1 MDKAKAYYLKQMEEH
16 RDKIN
21 QYLIEKEYENY
32 INEQIENTFKQGI
45 NLGIEQGKNE
55 GIKQGISRG
64 IQMQQEQNDKKTLNA
79 IINLSKNLNI
89 DYIQAMNLL
98 ELLKEDQDKYI
109 ELLKI

>member
-1 MDKAKAYYLKQMEEH
+1 MDKGKVYYLKQMEEH
-16 RDKIN
+16 RNKIN

-64 IQMQQEQNDKKTLNA
+64 IQKQQEQNDKKMLNA
-79 IINLSKNLNI
+79 IINLSKNMNI
-89 DYIQAMNLL
+89 DYIKAMDLLNIFKDEYDKYL
-98 ELLKEDQDKYI
+98 ELIKE
-109 ELLKI
+109 